1 MANTHEKV
9 FNALKDELV
18 IGPDHH
24 RFQLLRKQCDHY
36 AGQIWEAEDVSTAA
50 RTPVSLLFLWP
61 AQASQKSVTRQ
72 AQQLAQKNRALTHP
86 HILRTYGY
94 FSWRGLEFLSLEHLS
109 GQTLADL
116 FKLKQGSKLT
126 SKQKQGLLT
135 QLANALER
143 YPAPHNFLA
152 PDSVFLNT
160 GGGVKLFGFGWR
172 PLIAPLADSL
182 PTTAQYKRYQPAE
195 AFRTHQPTPQ
205 GDVYSLAV
213 IAWELYSGK
222 QAFQDK
228 DGESTRFQREFKP
241 ASGLEKD
248 QTQALN
254 HALAADPEQRHES
267 PAALIRALFF
277 APDEPDGEPEIDAK
291 ALEQAEA
298 SAPAKEQVAETE
310 APLANEASSTEV
322 QSNAS
327 SDSTSEMTDD
337 TESETKATREPEAP
351 ADDTDTSESPDADPE
366 PDTTARKPKSTTEE
380 KDDGDGDESEQTS
393 RRFNWA
399 ALKPSPKVRRWL
411 GLTATY
417 LLGIV
422 TGVWLALLFYG
433 KQLDTVGAQAV
444 AMMKDNRE
452 LRAAF
457 EASEQARTRLEQEL
471 EEARSAKALPGAA
484 PVTEEILDADQV
496 RESGNPAANLSL
508 FQDELQDGS
517 RGPQMVVIPPGHFRM
532 GDLHGQGD
540 DNEYPVHDVNIQHRF
555 ALARYEVTF
564 AEYDRFAEAT
574 GRQQPDDEGWGRGQH
589 PVINVTWED
598 AAAYARWLA
607 EQSGQPYRLPT
618 EAEWEYSAR
627 AGSQSVYWWGDEML
641 KGYVICDGCD
651 TEWGGKSSAPVGSAR
666 ANPWGLQ
673 DMNGNVDE
681 WVLDCYQP
689 DYSNA
694 PNDGSAAQVSGCS
707 QRVMRG
713 GSWFDIPRLTRPSSR
728 YRHPANSSRDSWGFR
743 VALDLEAPNSP

>member
-50 RTPVSLLFLWP
+50 CTPVSLLFLWP
-61 AQASQKSVTRQ
+61 VLAAQKNVTRQ
-72 AQQLAQKNRALTHP
+72 AQQLAQKNRSLTHP

-116 FKLKQGSKLT
+116 FKLKHTSKLT
-126 SKQKQGLLT
+126 AKQKQGLLT

-143 YPAPHNFLA
+143 YPAPHDFLA

-172 PLIAPLADSL
+172 PLVAPFADSL
-182 PTTAQYKRYQPAE
+182 PTAAQFQRYQPAE
-195 AFRTHQPTPQ
+195 AFHSHQPTPR

-228 DGESTRFQREFKP
+228 DGESARFQREFKP
-241 ASGLEKD
+241 ASGLGKD

-277 APDEPDGEPEIDAK
+277 APDEPDSEPEIDAK

-298 SAPAKEQVAETE
+298 SAQTKAQETE
-310 APLANEASSTEV
+310 AESAPTTERASTDTEV
-322 QSNAS
+322 SADTENSVEAEPEFDS
-327 SDSTSEMTDD
+327 ESGALGNNIDADSTQPAPKPTDEKPAVAA
-337 TESETKATREPEAP
+337 ESTDEADAETQKA
-351 ADDTDTSESPDADPE
+351 
-366 PDTTARKPKSTTEE
+366 
-380 KDDGDGDESEQTS
+380 S
-393 RRFNWA
+393 RSFNLA
-399 ALKPSPKVRRWL
+399 AWRPSKKVRL
-411 GLTATY
+411 GLGLAATY
-417 LLGIV
+417 LLGLV
-422 TGVWLALLFYG
+422 SGVWLALLFYG
-433 KQLDTVGAQAV
+433 NQLDTVGAQAV
-444 AMMKDNRE
+444 SMMKDNRE

-457 EASEQARTRLEQEL
+457 EASEQARARLEQEL
-471 EEARSAKALPGAA
+471 EEVQSKQNRPA
-484 PVTEEILDADQV
+484 EEVESEQILDAEEV
-496 RESGNPAANLSL
+496 RESGNSAANLSL
-508 FQDELQDGS
+508 FQDELLDGS

-540 DNEYPVHDVNIQHRF
+540 DNEYPVHEVNIQHRF

-564 AEYDRFAEAT
+564 AEYDRFAAAT
-574 GRQQPDDEGWGRGQH
+574 GRQKPDDEGWGRGQY

-607 EQSGQPYRLPT
+607 EQTGQPYRLPT

-641 KGYVICDGCD
+641 KGYVICDGCGD
-651 TEWGGKSSAPVGSAR
+651 EWGGKSSAPVGSAR

-694 PNDGSAAQVSGCS
+694 PDDGSAAQVSGCS

-743 VALDLEAPNSP
+743 VALDLESPKSP